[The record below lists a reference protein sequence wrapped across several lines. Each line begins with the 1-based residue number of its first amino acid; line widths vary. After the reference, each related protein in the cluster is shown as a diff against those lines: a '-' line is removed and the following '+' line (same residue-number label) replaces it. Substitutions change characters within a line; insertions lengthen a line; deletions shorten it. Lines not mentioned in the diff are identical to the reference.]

1 MSNLGMIKSVAGAVI
16 SGVGVTYG
24 IAMSGVQGSSAWI
37 VAAVLVVLG
46 FVIAAIP
53 ISKRGAR

>member
-1 MSNLGMIKSVAGAVI
+1 MIKSVAGAVI